1 MVEKEMNGY
10 VPPRILVVDD
20 SRMVRASIIK
30 HLHGH
35 FDIREE
41 TDGEAAWQTLVL
53 DLSVVAVISDIQ
65 MPRLD
70 GFGLLTRVRSS
81 RLKRLQEIPFI
92 LVSGAESEEER
103 DRAKALGVSDFITK
117 GIGTAEIL
125 TRLNHLLE
133 LARTRHQLEES
144 RKQMVQDMKSG
155 VFTRKF
161 IELQAAQ
168 ALSHAA
174 RHNSEVSVIVLGLD
188 NFDQIIEDIGTDLA
202 DQVATRFAQL
212 LAGKMRKEDNLGIYD
227 RGQYV
232 IVSPGVSPARCASFA
247 DRVREAV
254 KVAHVAVQG
263 RRLQLT
269 VSAGVANAPQDRV
282 VSAGL
287 LLELAAGRL
296 HEAMQAGGNRIVL
309 GGVGKDA
316 VVSHI
321 ANLNQALEFLKRGQ
335 VDAVRPQAAEF
346 GLQILP
352 LLRMLDQEFD
362 LKLPLTQYAQ
372 RLGAGGS
379 GAAPN
384 MAEDIP
390 EN

>member
-1 MVEKEMNGY
+1 MIEKETNGY

-41 TDGEAAWQTLVL
+41 SDGEAAWQTLVL

-103 DRAKALGVSDFITK
+103 DRAKAMGVSDFITK

-144 RKQMVQDMKSG
+144 RKQMVQDMKTG

-174 RHNSEVSVIVLGLD
+174 RHNSEVSVIVLGID

-263 RRLQLT
+263 KRLQLT

-309 GGVGKDA
+309 GGAGKDA
-316 VVSHI
+316 VVSRI

-335 VDAVRPQAAEF
+335 VDVVRPQAAEF
-346 GLQILP
+346 GIQILP
-352 LLRMLDQEFD
+352 LLRLINDEFD
-362 LKLPLTQYAQ
+362 LKLPLAEYTQ
-372 RLGAGGS
+372 RLGAKLT
-379 GAAPN
+379 GATPN
-384 MAEDIP
+384 MADDLP
-390 EN
+390 EG

>member
-1 MVEKEMNGY
+1 MTGY
-10 VPPRILVVDD
+10 VAPRILVVDD

-41 TDGEAAWQTLVL
+41 ADGEAAWQTLVL

-65 MPRLD
+65 MPKLD
-70 GFGLLTRVRSS
+70 GFALLDRIRSS
-81 RLKRLQEIPFI
+81 KLKRLQEIPFI

-133 LARTRHQLEES
+133 LSHTRHQLEES
-144 RKQMVQDMKSG
+144 RKQMVQDMKTG

-174 RHNSEVSVIVLGLD
+174 RHNSEVSVILLGID
-188 NFDQIIEDIGTDLA
+188 HFDRMAEEIGADLA
-202 DQVATRFAQL
+202 EQVAIRFAQL
-212 LAGKMRKEDNLGIYD
+212 LAGKMRKEDNLGHYD
-227 RGQYV
+227 RGQFV
-232 IVSPGVSPARCASFA
+232 ILSPGISPARSASFA
-247 DRVREAV
+247 DRVREAMQ
-254 KVAHVAVQG
+254 VAHIAVKG
-263 RRLQLT
+263 KRLKLT
-269 VSAGVANAPQDRV
+269 VSAGVANAPEDRV

-287 LLELAAGRL
+287 LLELAANRL
-296 HEAMQAGGNRIVL
+296 HEAVQAGGNRIVL
-309 GGVGKDA
+309 GGSGREAAPVR
-316 VVSHI
+316 V
-321 ANLNQALEFLKRGQ
+321 ANLLQALELLKKGQ
-335 VDAVRPQAAEF
+335 VDVVRPQRAEF

-352 LLRMLDQEFD
+352 LLKLIDED
-362 LKLPLTQYAQ
+362 LGLNLPLAEYAR
-372 RLGAGGS
+372 RLEGEAGETS
-379 GAAPN
+379 GASVS
-384 MAEDIP
+384 
-390 EN
+390 